1 MCKGTRNRVEGDEE
15 SKVEEMRTLESLG
28 EKLLQYSMEYG
39 KQDEDEEKIIMTLK
53 RKEKIKFYK

>member
-1 MCKGTRNRVEGDEE
+1 
-15 SKVEEMRTLESLG
+15 MRTLESLG